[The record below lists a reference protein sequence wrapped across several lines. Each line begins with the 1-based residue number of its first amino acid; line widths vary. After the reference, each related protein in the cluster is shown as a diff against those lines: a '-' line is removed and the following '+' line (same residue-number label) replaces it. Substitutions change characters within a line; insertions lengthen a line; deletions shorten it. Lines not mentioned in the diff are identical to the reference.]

1 MQMTALQWSELLGG
15 ILEGNPH
22 SVITHP
28 AKIEEANE
36 GAISFI
42 GNAKYAEFAYT
53 TKASALIVNH
63 KEVFKNEVKCALI
76 RVEQPYLSF
85 SKVLEKFNKP
95 YNDLVGIDKSA
106 WVDASAEINNDV
118 YIGALSFVGKGVK
131 IGRGV
136 KIFPQVFI

>member
-1 MQMTALQWSELLGG
+1 MQMTAFQWCEFLGG

-42 GNAKYAEFAYT
+42 GNAKYVEFAYT
-53 TKASALIVNH
+53 TRASALIVSPQ
-63 KEVFKNEVKCALI
+63 EAFKNEVKCTLI
-76 RVEQPYLSF
+76 RVEQPYLAF

-95 YNDLVGIDKSA
+95 YNDLI
-106 WVDASAEINNDV
+106 
-118 YIGALSFVGKGVK
+118 
-131 IGRGV
+131 
-136 KIFPQVFI
+136 